1 MRKIEKILI
10 ANRGE
15 IAIRVMR
22 SAREL
27 GIKTVAI
34 YSETDRQALHL
45 RFADECFM
53 LKKKD
58 FEPYLDIH
66 QIIEVAQTSGADAIH
81 PGYGFLSENPDF
93 ACEAEQHGI
102 IFIGPSHHTISRMGD
117 KLAAKDLAVQSGVP
131 VIPGFLI
138 DDLNDFENITKEAK
152 SVGFPLIIKA
162 RAGGGG
168 KGMRLVRSEEQF
180 FQEINQAINEA
191 RDAFGDGRVFVE
203 KYIENPRH
211 IEFQI
216 LADQHGNIL
225 HLFDRECSI
234 QRRHQKVIEEA
245 PSVVLNDDLR
255 RVMGDCSVALARACG
270 YTSAGTIEFIVDKKM
285 NFYFLEMNTRLQV
298 EHPVTEL
305 ITGIDMVKEQILIA
319 EGHKLKFTQ
328 QDISAKGHAIEVRV
342 YAEDP
347 ENDFLPDIGELII
360 YRPPKGAGVRIDDGY
375 EEGMTIPVEYDPLIA
390 KLITFGNDRP
400 EAIARMKRAIK
411 EFRLIGVKN
420 TLGICG
426 LIMED
431 QDFCA
436 GNFDTHFISRKKISM
451 SKELN
456 NQNSVEILAAALLG
470 FELNNEEIFLKHGNL
485 TNCQSNWRRRLK

>member
-1 MRKIEKILI
+1 M
-10 ANRGE
+10 
-15 IAIRVMR
+15 
-22 SAREL
+22 
-27 GIKTVAI
+27 
-34 YSETDRQALHL
+34 
-45 RFADECFM
+45 
-53 LKKKD
+53 
-58 FEPYLDIH
+58 
-66 QIIEVAQTSGADAIH
+66 
-81 PGYGFLSENPDF
+81 
-93 ACEAEQHGI
+93 
-102 IFIGPSHHTISRMGD
+102 
-117 KLAAKDLAVQSGVP
+117 
-131 VIPGFLI
+131 
-138 DDLNDFENITKEAK
+138 
-152 SVGFPLIIKA
+152 
-162 RAGGGG
+162 
-168 KGMRLVRSEEQF
+168 
-180 FQEINQAINEA
+180 
-191 RDAFGDGRVFVE
+191 
-203 KYIENPRH
+203 
-211 IEFQI
+211 
-216 LADQHGNIL
+216 ADQHGNIL